1 MCCTFRAL
9 LAYGC
14 LHLGFVDQT
23 HNTASSFVYTFFFY
37 SWLRPMALPQ
47 TLSLMARSSSSSCKC
62 GLYSL
67 METLNGCFLVQPSD
81 DWMFFI
87 QLEDILDSAN
97 FDDDA
102 EKETRAFFS

>member
-1 MCCTFRAL
+1 M
-9 LAYGC
+9 
-14 LHLGFVDQT
+14 V
-23 HNTASSFVYTFFFY
+23 V
-37 SWLRPMALPQ
+37 
-47 TLSLMARSSSSSCKC
+47 
-62 GLYSL
+62 
-67 METLNGCFLVQPSD
+67 FLVQPSH